1 MEIKEIREQM
11 AAVLKDHETGLLTN
25 DSFIGKLG
33 EQLMKV
39 LGDDYK
45 DIPKLRDNL
54 KALQTEVKNVRAFY
68 CGEQT
73 KMLNGLYDGIWKSAE
88 MARDFGLYVL
98 SAVFGS
104 QKATESLQAKG
115 YILEKDMTAADNA
128 AGGILVPTQIIDGL
142 IMLIKQYGVIRRN
155 ALVMPMTSD
164 SGIGMKFDTG
174 LTVYCPGAG
183 VVPDKSSPG
192 FSPIGLSA
200 KEWVTYVLID
210 NALTEDAAIMI
221 GDLVGELIALA
232 FAQKEDEVGF
242 LGDGTSTYFN
252 YVGILHA
259 LAGISGGAKGI
270 IIGAESGTGWNSF
283 DLQDFLDI
291 QGEVHEAADDNVNLK
306 WYCSRKFY
314 LSRMCSLA
322 LAQGGSTADEI
333 ITGRVTKQKMFLG
346 DPVEFSSAMPRTSAA
361 TQYSC
366 FYGNLRRGM
375 ILGDRRQQTISQSTH
390 YKFAERQLTILGT
403 ERVAITVYG
412 QGTNEEAG
420 TICALKTK
428 T

>member
-1 MEIKEIREQM
+1 MEIAEIKKQM
-11 AAVLKDHETGLLTN
+11 QDVLVEHEKGLLTN
-25 DSFIGKLG
+25 DGFIQKLG
-33 EQLMKV
+33 ESLMKV

-54 KALQTEVKNVRAFY
+54 KAMSAEIKNIRAFY
-68 CGEQT
+68 CGQQT

-88 MARDFGLYVL
+88 MARDFGLFVL
-98 SAVFGS
+98 ASVFNS
-104 QKATESLQAKG
+104 TKANELLMAKG

-128 AGGILVPTQIIDGL
+128 TGGILVPTQIIDGL

-155 ALVMPMTSD
+155 ALIMPMTSD
-164 SGIGMKFDTG
+164 SGIGMRLDSG
-174 LTVYCPGAG
+174 LMVYCPGAG

-192 FSPIGLSA
+192 FSPVGLSA

-210 NALTEDAAIMI
+210 NALAEDAAIML

-232 FAQKEDEVGF
+232 FAQKEDEIGF

-252 YVGILHA
+252 YIGIKQA
-259 LAGISGGAKGI
+259 LANVSGGAKGI
-270 IIGAESGTGWNSF
+270 IVGAESGTGWDSF

-291 QGEVHEAADDNVNLK
+291 QGEVHEAADDNINLK

-314 LSRMCSLA
+314 LSKMCSLA

-333 ITGRVTKQKMFLG
+333 ITGRVTKQKAFLG

-375 ILGDRRQQTISQSTH
+375 ILGDRRQQAIAQSTH

-403 ERVAITVYG
+403 ERVAVTVYG
-412 QGTNEEAG
+412 QGTSDEAG
-420 TICALKTK
+420 TICALKSK